1 MKLLSLKKYIAVIL
15 VLFPLNG
22 LLFADITYKVS
33 KGDTLYSISRK
44 YKISV
49 DDLKKANNL
58 DESNKIVVGQNLKI
72 PGVSSEEKS
81 VETNSSASQ
90 TITNKT
96 STVSEKVEDEVY
108 TVKAGDTLYSIAKKA
123 NMTLSDLLK
132 LNNLTQDSVIK
143 VGQKIKL
150 SKTNSTEKKS
160 TETTTTKPVETKTP
174 EPKEKTPDTRTYG
187 TTVSSDSKTTW
198 PVSNPK
204 VTTIK
209 GKASGVQLSA
219 VNNESVKCISQG
231 TVMYIGVYRGFGQV
245 VFVQSKTGIIYVYA
259 GLGTVTTKKGS
270 YIVIGDEIGTAGLDS
285 ITGKPQLTFMVFQN
299 GNPVDP
305 AKAPRN

>member
-15 VLFPLNG
+15 VLFPING

-259 GLGTVTTKKGS
+259 GLGTVTTKKGA

>member
-1 MKLLSLKKYIAVIL
+1 MKLLSLKKYIAVIF

-187 TTVSSDSKTTW
+187 TTVTSDSKTTW